1 MKDMIKVL
9 ALSAFPTFWLLV
21 ASLLINILALASAI
35 YVIQVLNRYITYQID
50 ATLYVLTI
58 GVLIAL
64 ILEYILRVARHTLAE
79 QIVGIRNREHA
90 EKIFKHASRT
100 HLPLDTNQY
109 QTTLMRSFTYIKEKG
124 QISGAEGIVSFKDK
138 EKAEKKAKS
147 LAAFI
152 NGFKAK
158 KDASEI
164 IIEEARR
171 SKRKKESFRWVVQ
184 PSFYN

>member
-1 MKDMIKVL
+1 MKFYLK
-9 ALSAFPTFWLLV
+9 
-21 ASLLINILALASAI
+21 
-35 YVIQVLNRYITYQID
+35 
-50 ATLYVLTI
+50 
-58 GVLIAL
+58 
-64 ILEYILRVARHTLAE
+64 
-79 QIVGIRNREHA
+79 
-90 EKIFKHASRT
+90 
-100 HLPLDTNQY
+100 
-109 QTTLMRSFTYIKEKG
+109 IKEK
-124 QISGAEGIVSFKDK
+124 QKVSESEEQTEEEQESYLYSTEGIVSFKDK